1 MSTGRGTTRARRA
14 AAIGLA
20 ACLLV
25 AAAGAAAAAS
35 AHHRPARAGL
45 GIAGRP
51 AGRLAPGAGV
61 PIDLRLTNRRRFVLR
76 VIRVTVSIRAKTSR
90 RGCDARRNFR
100 VRPLT
105 LRHALRL
112 GPGRSRTLAQLGY
125 GRRLWPRIVM
135 RDTPVNQAACAGARV
150 ALRYAATARR
160 AR

>member
-1 MSTGRGTTRARRA
+1 MSTGRTTTRARRA

-35 AHHRPARAGL
+35 AHRRPARAGL

-51 AGRLAPGAGV
+51 AGRLSPGAGV
-61 PIDLRLTNRRRFVLR
+61 PIDLRLTNRRRFALR

-100 VRPLT
+100 VRPLR

-125 GRRLWPRIVM
+125 GRGRWPRIVM
-135 RDTPVNQAACAGARV
+135 RDTAVNQAACAGARV